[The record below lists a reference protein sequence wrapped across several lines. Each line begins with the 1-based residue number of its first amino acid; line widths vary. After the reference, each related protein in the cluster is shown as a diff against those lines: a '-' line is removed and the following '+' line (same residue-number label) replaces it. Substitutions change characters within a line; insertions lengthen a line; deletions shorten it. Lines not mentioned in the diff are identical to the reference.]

1 MPELLH
7 YIGIEDAVLLEVV
20 GDGVLGQ
27 ERGLY
32 VDFGADP
39 FSFVVGLVERV
50 IATSAA
56 AELRTEVGALDLVE
70 LLDAAPGFVTCRAG
84 DIDF

>member
-1 MPELLH
+1 M
-7 YIGIEDAVLLEVV
+7 
-20 GDGVLGQ
+20 
-27 ERGLY
+27 
-32 VDFGADP
+32 DFGADP

-70 LLDAAPGFVTCRAG
+70 LRMPRQASSPVVPETSIFSLTTGILRTFHHRVTEAQRKSLG
-84 DIDF
+84 